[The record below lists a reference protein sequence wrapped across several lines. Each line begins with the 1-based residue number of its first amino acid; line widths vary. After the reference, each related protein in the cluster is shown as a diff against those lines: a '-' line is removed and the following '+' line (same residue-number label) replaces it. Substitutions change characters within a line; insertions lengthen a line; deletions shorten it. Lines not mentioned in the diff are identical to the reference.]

1 MAMVH
6 QHIRKLSRKTV
17 YKNRWMQV
25 HEDAVRFPDGSEGNY
40 GVVDKPD
47 FALIIP
53 RHDDGRFQLVEQ
65 YRYPVGG
72 RYWEFPQGSW
82 ESVQSADLEQ
92 VALGELEEETGFK
105 AKSLTKLGHLF
116 EAYGFSNQGFDVF
129 LAGGLVPGQAN
140 REQSEQD
147 MATAAFTRQELVEM
161 IRSGKIKDAPTIAAL
176 GLLSMS
182 EQAEA

>member
-1 MAMVH
+1 MN
-6 QHIRKLSRKTV
+6 KLSRKTV

-25 HEDAVRFPDGSEGNY
+25 HEDAVRFPDGSEGIY
-40 GVVDKPD
+40 GLVDKPD

-82 ESVQSADLEQ
+82 EGVQNADLEQ

-105 AKSLTKLGHLF
+105 ATSLTKLGHLF
-116 EAYGFSNQGFDVF
+116 EAYGFSNQGFDIF
-129 LAGGLVPGQAN
+129 LAEGLTPGEVN
-140 REQSEQD
+140 RENAEQD
-147 MATAAFTRQELVEM
+147 MATAAFTRAEITDL
-161 IRSGKIKDAPTIAAL
+161 IRSGGIKDAPTVAAL

-182 EQAEA
+182 E

>member
-1 MAMVH
+1 MN
-6 QHIRKLSRKTV
+6 KLSRKTV

-25 HEDAVRFPDGSEGNY
+25 HEDAVRFPDGSEGIY
-40 GVVDKPD
+40 GLVDKPD

-82 ESVQSADLEQ
+82 EGVQNADLEQ

-116 EAYGFSNQGFDVF
+116 EAYGYSNQGFDVF
-129 LAGGLVPGQAN
+129 LAEGLTPGEVN
-140 REQSEQD
+140 RENTEQD
-147 MATAAFTRQELVEM
+147 MATAAFTRAEITDL
-161 IRSGKIKDAPTIAAL
+161 IRSGDIKDAPTVAAL

-182 EQAEA
+182 E

>member
-1 MAMVH
+1 MN
-6 QHIRKLSRKTV
+6 KLSRKTV

-25 HEDAVRFPDGSEGNY
+25 HEDAVRFPDGSEGIY
-40 GVVDKPD
+40 GLVDKPD

-82 ESVQSADLEQ
+82 EGVLNANLEQ

-105 AKSLTKLGHLF
+105 ATSLTKLGHLF

-129 LAGGLVPGQAN
+129 LAEGLTPAEVS
-140 REQSEQD
+140 RENTEQD
-147 MATAAFTRQELVEM
+147 MVTAAFTRAEITDM
-161 IRSGKIKDAPTIAAL
+161 IRSGDIKDAPTVAAL

-182 EQAEA
+182 E

>member
-1 MAMVH
+1 M
-6 QHIRKLSRKTV
+6 QGIRKLSRKTV

-25 HEDAVRFPDGSEGNY
+25 HEDAVRFPDGSEGIY

-53 RHDDGRFQLVEQ
+53 RHEDGRFQLVEQ
-65 YRYPVGG
+65 HRYPVGG

-92 VALGELEEETGFK
+92 VAFGELEEETGFK

-129 LAGGLVPGQAN
+129 LADGLTPGELS
-140 REQSEQD
+140 RERTEQD
-147 MATAAFTRQELVEM
+147 MATAAFSRAEITNM
-161 IRSGKIKDAPTIAAL
+161 IRTGKIKDAPTVAAL

-182 EQAEA
+182 EESGA

>member
-1 MAMVH
+1 MSM
-6 QHIRKLSRKTV
+6 IRKLSRKTV

-25 HEDAVRFPDGSEGNY
+25 HVDAVRFPDGSDGIY

-105 AKSLTKLGHLF
+105 ATSLTKLGHLF
-116 EAYGFSNQGFDVF
+116 EAYGFSNQGFDVY
-129 LAGGLVPGQAN
+129 LAEGLTLGEAS
-140 REQSEQD
+140 RENTEQD
-147 MATAAFTRQELVEM
+147 METAAFTRAEITNM
-161 IRSGKIKDAPTIAAL
+161 IRSGDIKDAPTVAAL
-176 GLLSMS
+176 GLFSLS
-182 EQAEA
+182 EQSGA

>member
-1 MAMVH
+1 MTK
-6 QHIRKLSRKTV
+6 IGKLSRKTV

-25 HEDAVRFPDGSEGNY
+25 HEDAVRFPDGSEGIY
-40 GVVDKPD
+40 GLVDKPD

-53 RHDDGRFQLVEQ
+53 RHEDGRFQLVEQ

-82 ESVQSADLEQ
+82 ESVQNVDLEH

-105 AKSLTKLGHLF
+105 ATSLTKLGHLF

-129 LAGGLVPGQAN
+129 LAEGLVPGKVK
-140 REQSEQD
+140 RETTEQD
-147 MATAAFTRQELVEM
+147 MATAAFTHAEITSL
-161 IRSGKIKDAPTIAAL
+161 IRSGGIKDAPTVAAL
-176 GLLSMS
+176 GLLSLS
-182 EQAEA
+182 EESGA